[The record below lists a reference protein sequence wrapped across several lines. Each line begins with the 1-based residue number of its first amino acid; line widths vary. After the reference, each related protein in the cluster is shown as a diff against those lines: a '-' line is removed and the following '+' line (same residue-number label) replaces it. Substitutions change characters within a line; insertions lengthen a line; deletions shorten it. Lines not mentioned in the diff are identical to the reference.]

1 MWNRA
6 DRLAACQAALL
17 LLLSLAVPA
26 AAQVAM
32 PDPTQIAGVP
42 LPAPE
47 LPAGTVSVRV
57 VRERMGNN
65 VRGQAVT
72 VTGGGQTKA
81 GTTDAQG
88 RAEFTGF
95 PAGIS
100 VVASA
105 TVDGEA
111 LTSQPL
117 PVPAKGG
124 VRVALIAGI
133 AEAAARERAAADAAA
148 KEPPRPGIVVLGGES
163 RVILEFQ
170 NDTPTMFYILDIV
183 NAART
188 PIDPGAPLDFA
199 MPGGAQSATL
209 MEGSSRQAVVRGD
222 VIRVTGPFAPG
233 TTSIQ
238 VGFSLPDIGRSYT
251 WRQAWPVAF
260 EQPFLA
266 VEKVGDLQL
275 TSSQLPSVENLAAD
289 GGKTFILAS
298 GGRLAGGEE
307 LVVSL
312 SNLPVHDMTPRW
324 IAVGLALVIL
334 SVGLYAALSPRAGA
348 DAASLTQQRE
358 RLMRELVAIEER
370 RASGRPKPKDAE
382 RRPAIV
388 AELERVLAAIDET
401 PEGGQG
407 AAA

>member
-1 MWNRA
+1 LCVLA
-6 DRLAACQAALL
+6 LALAA
-17 LLLSLAVPA
+17 S
-26 AAQVAM
+26 AQVAM
-32 PDPTQIAGVP
+32 PDPSQIAGVP

-65 VRGQAVT
+65 VQGQAVT
-72 VTGGGQTKA
+72 VTGGGETKT

-95 PAGIS
+95 RAGTS
-100 VVASA
+100 VVATA

-117 PVPAKGG
+117 PVPAQGG

-133 AEAAARERAAADAAA
+133 AEAAARDRAAAEAAA
-148 KEPPRPGIVVLGGES
+148 NEPPRSGIVVIGGES

-170 NDTPTMFYILDIV
+170 DDTPTMFYVLEIV

-188 PIDPGAPLDFA
+188 PIDPGGPLDFA
-199 MPGGAQSATL
+199 MPTGARNATL
-209 MEGSSRQAVVRGD
+209 MEGSSRQATVRGD
-222 VIRVTGPFAPG
+222 IVRVTGPFAPG

-238 VGFSLPDIGRSYT
+238 IGFSLPDIGRSYT
-251 WRQAWPVAF
+251 WRQAWPAAF
-260 EQPFLA
+260 ERPFLA
-266 VEKVGDLQL
+266 VEKAGDLQL
-275 TSSQLPSVENLAAD
+275 SSAQLPRVEDLPAD

-298 GGRLAGGEE
+298 GERLAAGDE

-312 SNLPVHDMTPRW
+312 TNLPVHDMTPRW
-324 IAVGLALVIL
+324 VAVGLALLIL
-334 SVGLYAALSPRAGA
+334 AAGLYAAASP
-348 DAASLTQQRE
+348 AARPDISSLRQQRE

-370 RASGRPKPKDAE
+370 RAGGRSKPKDSE
-382 RRPAIV
+382 RRSALV

>member
-1 MWNRA
+1 VILILLV
-6 DRLAACQAALL
+6 LAA
-17 LLLSLAVPA
+17 PG

-32 PDPTQIAGVP
+32 PDPSQIAGVP

-65 VRGQAVT
+65 VQGQTVT
-72 VTGGGQTKA
+72 VTGGGQTKS

-88 RAEFTGF
+88 RVEFTGF
-95 PAGIS
+95 APGTS
-100 VVASA
+100 VIASA
-105 TVDGEA
+105 TVDGET

-117 PVPAKGG
+117 PVPAQGG
-124 VRVALIAGI
+124 VRVALIAGV
-133 AEAAARERAAADAAA
+133 AEAAARERATAEAAA
-148 KEPPRPGIVVLGGES
+148 KEPPRSGVVVIGGES

-170 NDTPTMFYILDIV
+170 DDTPTMFYILDIV

-188 PIDPGAPLDFA
+188 PIDTGGPLDFA
-199 MPGGAQSATL
+199 MPAGARNATL
-209 MEGSSRQAVVRGD
+209 MDGSSRQATVRGD
-222 VIRVTGPFAPG
+222 VVRVTGPFAPG

-251 WRQAWPVAF
+251 WRQAWPAAF
-260 EQPFLA
+260 EQPFIA
-266 VEKVGDLQL
+266 VERVGDLQL
-275 TSSQLPSVENLAAD
+275 SSPQLPTVENLNAD
-289 GGKTFILAS
+289 GGKIFLVAS
-298 GGRLAGGEE
+298 GGRLAAGDE

-312 SNLPVHDMTPRW
+312 ANLPVHDMTPRW
-324 IAVGLALVIL
+324 VAVGLALAIL
-334 SVGLYAALSPRAGA
+334 AVGLYVALSPAGRP
-348 DAASLTQQRE
+348 DAAALRQQRE

-370 RASGRPKPKDAE
+370 RTAGKPKPKDTE

-388 AELERVLAAIDET
+388 AELERVLAALDEA